1 MLARLRSLCRAW
13 RHRATVEQDTHD
25 ELRFHVESRADDLV
39 RRGLAPE
46 QAARQARLEFGNPSG
61 YQDQCRDARGLRL
74 ADDFAADV
82 RFALRGFRRHKAL
95 SAIVV
100 VTLTFGIGV

>member
-1 MLARLRSLCRAW
+1 MLVRLRSLCRAW

-39 RRGLAPE
+39 RRRLAPAA
-46 QAARQARLEFGNPSG
+46 AARQARLEFGNPSG

-82 RFALRGFRRHKAL
+82 RFALRGFRRHKTL
-95 SAIVV
+95 STILA
-100 VTLTFGIGV
+100 